1 MVFKAFL
8 IKYAE
13 IGVKGKNRGI
23 FEDALVQQIK
33 YALKRCGGDFAVHRT
48 RGRIYVDVLSEEYDY
63 DETVEH
69 LQRVFGIA
77 EICPMVQV
85 EDEGF
90 DKLCGTLVEYMDDV
104 YADKHITFKVNAR
117 RARKN
122 YPLDSMTI
130 NSEVGGVLLDAFPD
144 MKVDVHL
151 SLIHI
156 SIERGNVRYMEEELS
171 ACLQETISFYDY
183 AENYYHGFLTGL
195 LKTQNKY
202 RVISNQESGLGR
214 PDIIMKSASIRGLAI
229 IMELKVADDFSEM
242 EAGCIQALNQI
253 ETRKYSMELE
263 MEGYKDI
270 IKYGIC
276 FYKKECMVLKI

>member
-1 MVFKAFL
+1 MLFRSRNWFTE
-8 IKYAE
+8 E
-13 IGVKGKNRGI
+13 IEKKDLGK
-23 FEDALVQQIK
+23 FFTA
-33 YALKRCGGDFAVHRT
+33 
-48 RGRIYVDVLSEEYDY
+48 
-63 DETVEH
+63 
-69 LQRVFGIA
+69 
-77 EICPMVQV
+77 
-85 EDEGF
+85 
-90 DKLCGTLVEYMDDV
+90 
-104 YADKHITFKVNAR
+104 
-117 RARKN
+117 
-122 YPLDSMTI
+122 
-130 NSEVGGVLLDAFPD
+130 
-144 MKVDVHL
+144 
-151 SLIHI
+151 
-156 SIERGNVRYMEEELS
+156 IERGNVRYMEEELS